1 MSPRFSPDADR
12 SPLHPHT
19 GPAPTPVP
27 RPRTRPRARARA
39 WTFAAAT
46 TALATALAA
55 APAVMTTATANEGNP
70 TVLAWGAGRTG
81 QIGNGTVSDSLSPTS
96 VTSLFRGD
104 VDQMSVGG
112 TSSAD
117 SFALARTDTTVK
129 AWGNNSSGQL
139 GNGGTTNQT
148 VPTTVPRLTNIK
160 DTAAGGRHA
169 LALDTSG
176 QVYSW
181 GDNAYG
187 QLGNNRTGDSRTA
200 PDRVQGMPK
209 VKQISA
215 GCDFSLALLENGKVY
230 AWGRGVYGQ
239 LGNGSRA
246 TSSVPRQVQ
255 GLENI
260 AKIDAGCHHALA
272 LTADD
277 TVKSWGYNLYGQ
289 LGNSSTKSATLP
301 VDVDWVEGVSD
312 IEAGAFH
319 NYVQTSD
326 SNVWGWGSNQY
337 GQLLEGDE
345 TFDDNVSRTNR
356 TAPVEIPR
364 LKGVQHLAAGARHG
378 VAVTAANVFTW
389 GHNGEG
395 QLGNGTTVSR
405 YDSVKILKEGSAI
418 KNVVA
423 SLGGNTTYAY

>member
-1 MSPRFSPDADR
+1 MSPW
-12 SPLHPHT
+12 
-19 GPAPTPVP
+19 
-27 RPRTRPRARARA
+27 RTLAVL
-39 WTFAAAT
+39 TTLAAT
-46 TALATALAA
+46 LALAPPTA
-55 APAVMTTATANEGNP
+55 ANEGNP
-70 TVLAWGAGRTG
+70 TVLGWGAGRTG
-81 QIGNGTVSDSLSPTS
+81 QLGNGTLSDSLSPAS

-104 VDQMSVGG
+104 VDQMSAGG

-129 AWGNNSSGQL
+129 AWGHNSSGQL
-139 GNGGTTNQT
+139 GNGGNTNQT

-160 DTAAGGRHA
+160 DIAAGGRHA

-187 QLGNNRTGDSRTA
+187 QLGNNRTGDSRTV

-230 AWGRGVYGQ
+230 AWGRGIHGQ
-239 LGNGSRA
+239 LGTGNRA
-246 TSSVPRQVQ
+246 TSSVPRQVT
-255 GLENI
+255 GLSDI
-260 AKIDAGCHHALA
+260 VKIDAGCYHALA
-272 LTADD
+272 ITADD

-289 LGNSSTKSATLP
+289 LGNSSTKSSTVP
-301 VDVDWVEGVSD
+301 VDVDWLEGVSD

-319 NYVQTSD
+319 NYAMTSD
-326 SNVWGWGSNQY
+326 SHVHGWGNNQY
-337 GQLLEGDE
+337 GQLLEGDQA
-345 TFDDNVSRTNR
+345 DGDNISRTNR

-364 LKGVQHLAAGARHG
+364 LEGVQHLAAGARHG
-378 VAVTAANVFTW
+378 VAVTADDVFTW
-389 GHNGEG
+389 GNNSEG

-418 KNVVA
+418 KNVAV

>member
-1 MSPRFSPDADR
+1 MSRTRR
-12 SPLHPHT
+12 SPLR
-19 GPAPTPVP
+19 TPFRGLP
-27 RPRTRPRARARA
+27 LAAAALT
-39 WTFAAAT
+39 AAAT
-46 TALATALAA
+46 LTAVPAGLAL
-55 APAVMTTATANEGNP
+55 ANEGNP
-70 TVLAWGAGRTG
+70 TVLSWGAGRTG
-81 QIGNGTVSDSLSPTS
+81 QLGNGTLSDSLSPSS

-104 VDQMSVGG
+104 VDQVSAGG

-117 SFALARTDTTVK
+117 SFTLARTDKTVK
-129 AWGNNSSGQL
+129 SWGHNSSGQL
-139 GNGGTTNQT
+139 GNGGNTNQT

-160 DTAAGGRHA
+160 DIAAGGKHA
-169 LALDTSG
+169 LALDTGG

-187 QLGNNRTGDSRTA
+187 QLGNNRTGDSRTV

-230 AWGRGVYGQ
+230 AWGRGIHGQ
-239 LGNGSRA
+239 LGNGTRA
-246 TSSVPRQVQ
+246 TSSVPRQVV

-260 AKIDAGCHHALA
+260 VEIDAGCHHALA

-301 VDVDWVEGVSD
+301 VDVDWIEGVSD

-319 NYVQTSD
+319 NYVKTSD
-326 SNVWGWGSNQY
+326 SHVWGWGNNQY
-337 GQLLEGDE
+337 GQLLESDE
-345 TFDDNVSRTNR
+345 AFDSNVSRTNR

-364 LKGVQHLAAGARHG
+364 LEGVQHLAAGARHG
-378 VAVTAANVFTW
+378 VAVTADEVFTW

-405 YDSVKILKEGSAI
+405 YESVKILNEGSAI
-418 KNVVA
+418 KAVA
-423 SLGGNTTYAY
+423 VSLGGNTTYAY

>member
-1 MSPRFSPDADR
+1 MTPRRLSGPDRAR
-12 SPLHPHT
+12 SPH
-19 GPAPTPVP
+19 GAAAAAPSAP
-27 RPRTRPRARARA
+27 RPSTRRR
-39 WTFAAAT
+39 WMLAAVTTAMA
-46 TALATALAA
+46 TALAT
-55 APAVMTTATANEGNP
+55 PMATANEGNP
-70 TVLAWGAGRTG
+70 TVLSWGAGRTG
-81 QIGNGTVSDSLSPTS
+81 QLGNGTLADSLSPSS

-104 VDQMSVGG
+104 VDEISAGG

-117 SFALARTDTTVK
+117 SFVLARTDSTVK
-129 AWGNNSSGQL
+129 SWGHNSSGQL
-139 GNGGTTNQT
+139 GNGGNTNQT

-160 DTAAGGRHA
+160 SIAAGGKHG

-187 QLGNNRTGDSRTA
+187 QLGNNRTGDSRTV

-230 AWGRGVYGQ
+230 AWGRGIHGQ

-255 GLENI
+255 GLENVV
-260 AKIDAGCHHALA
+260 AVDAGCHHALA
-272 LTADD
+272 LTAEN

-289 LGNSSTKSATLP
+289 LGNSSTKSSPVP
-301 VDVDWVEGVSD
+301 VDVDWVDGVSD

-319 NYVQTSD
+319 NYVKTSD
-326 SNVWGWGSNQY
+326 SHVWGWGNNQY

-345 TFDDNVSRTNR
+345 SFGDNISRTNR

-364 LKGVQHLAAGARHG
+364 LEGVQHLAAGARHG
-378 VAVTAANVFTW
+378 VAVTADDVFTW

-395 QLGNGTTVSR
+395 QLGNGTTVPR

-418 KNVVA
+418 KDVA
-423 SLGGNTTYAY
+423 VSLGGNTTYAY

>member
-1 MSPRFSPDADR
+1 MSRTRR
-12 SPLHPHT
+12 SPLR
-19 GPAPTPVP
+19 TPFP
-27 RPRTRPRARARA
+27 RRPWATAA
-39 WTFAAAT
+39 VVTAAA
-46 TALATALAA
+46 ALAA
-55 APAVMTTATANEGNP
+55 VPALAPAASANEGNP
-70 TVLAWGAGRTG
+70 TVLSWGAGRTG
-81 QIGNGTVSDSLSPTS
+81 QLGNGTLSDSLSPSS

-104 VDQMSVGG
+104 VDQVSAGG

-117 SFALARTDTTVK
+117 SFALARTDKTVK
-129 AWGNNSSGQL
+129 SWGHNSSGQL
-139 GNGGTTNQT
+139 GNGGNTNQT

-160 DTAAGGRHA
+160 DIAAGGKHA
-169 LALDTSG
+169 LALDTAG

-187 QLGNNRTGDSRTA
+187 QLGNNRTGDNRTV

-230 AWGRGVYGQ
+230 AWGRGIHGQ
-239 LGNGSRA
+239 LGTGNRA
-246 TSSVPRQVQ
+246 TSSVPRLVV

-260 AKIDAGCHHALA
+260 VEVDAGCHHALA

-289 LGNSSTKSATLP
+289 LGNSSTQSSTLP

-319 NYVQTSD
+319 NYVKTSD
-326 SNVWGWGSNQY
+326 SHVWGWGNNQY

-345 TFDDNVSRTNR
+345 AFGDNVSRTNR

-364 LKGVQHLAAGARHG
+364 LEGVQHLVAGARHG
-378 VAVTAANVFTW
+378 VAVTADDVFAW

-405 YDSVKILKEGSAI
+405 YESVKILNEGSAI
-418 KNVVA
+418 KDVA
-423 SLGGNTTYAY
+423 VSLGGNTTYAY

>member
-1 MSPRFSPDADR
+1 MSRTRR
-12 SPLHPHT
+12 SPLR
-19 GPAPTPVP
+19 TPFRGLP
-27 RPRTRPRARARA
+27 LAAAALT
-39 WTFAAAT
+39 AAAT
-46 TALATALAA
+46 LTAVPATLAL
-55 APAVMTTATANEGNP
+55 ANEGNP
-70 TVLAWGAGRTG
+70 TVLSWGAGRTG
-81 QIGNGTVSDSLSPTS
+81 QLGNGTLSDSLSPSS

-104 VDQMSVGG
+104 VDQVSAGG

-117 SFALARTDTTVK
+117 SFTLARTDKTVK
-129 AWGNNSSGQL
+129 SWGHNSSGQL
-139 GNGGTTNQT
+139 GNGGNTNQT

-160 DTAAGGRHA
+160 DIAAGGKHA
-169 LALDTSG
+169 LALDTGG

-187 QLGNNRTGDSRTA
+187 QLGNNRTGDSRTV

-230 AWGRGVYGQ
+230 AWGRGIHGQ
-239 LGNGSRA
+239 LGNGTRA
-246 TSSVPRQVQ
+246 TSSVPRQVL

-260 AKIDAGCHHALA
+260 VEIDAGCHHALA

-319 NYVQTSD
+319 NYVKTSD
-326 SNVWGWGSNQY
+326 SHVWGWGNNQY
-337 GQLLEGDE
+337 GQLLESDE
-345 TFDDNVSRTNR
+345 AFDSNVSRTNR

-364 LKGVQHLAAGARHG
+364 LEGVQHLAAGARHG
-378 VAVTAANVFTW
+378 VAVTADEVFTW

-405 YDSVKILKEGSAI
+405 YESVKILNEGSAI
-418 KNVVA
+418 KAVA
-423 SLGGNTTYAY
+423 VSLGGNTTYAY

>member
-1 MSPRFSPDADR
+1 MTPRLLSSPDRAD
-12 SPLHPHT
+12 SPY
-19 GPAPTPVP
+19 G
-27 RPRTRPRARARA
+27 
-39 WTFAAAT
+39 AAAAAPSARRASTRRRWMLAAVT
-46 TALATALAA
+46 TAMATALAA
-55 APAVMTTATANEGNP
+55 PTATANEGNP
-70 TVLAWGAGRTG
+70 TVLSWGAGRTG
-81 QIGNGTVSDSLSPTS
+81 QLGNGTLADSLSPAS
-96 VTSLFRGD
+96 VTSLFRSD
-104 VDQMSVGG
+104 VDEMSAGG

-117 SFALARTDTTVK
+117 SFVLARTDSTVK
-129 AWGNNSSGQL
+129 SWGHNSSGQL
-139 GNGGTTNQT
+139 GNGGNTNQT

-160 DTAAGGRHA
+160 SVAAGGKHG

-187 QLGNNRTGDSRTA
+187 QLGNNRTGDSRTV

-230 AWGRGVYGQ
+230 AWGRGIHGQ

-246 TSSVPRQVQ
+246 TSSVPRLVQ

-260 AKIDAGCHHALA
+260 VEVDAGCHHALA
-272 LTADD
+272 LTAED

-289 LGNSSTKSATLP
+289 LGNSSTTSSTVP

-319 NYVQTSD
+319 NYVKTSD
-326 SNVWGWGSNQY
+326 SHVWGWGNNQY

-345 TFDDNVSRTNR
+345 SFGDNISRTNR

-364 LKGVQHLAAGARHG
+364 LEGVQHLAAGARHG
-378 VAVTAANVFTW
+378 VAVTADDVFTW

-395 QLGNGTTVSR
+395 QLGNGTTVPR
-405 YDSVKILKEGSAI
+405 YESVKILKEGSAI
-418 KNVVA
+418 KNVAV